1 MLEQIGIAMKTA
13 RIYGRVSTEEQD
25 FGRQYRLEEEARKQG
40 YYVAKVYMEKASGT
54 TTDRPKLNELIEDL
68 QPGDVIIAENI
79 DRISRLPLQDAE
91 RLINRIKDKGAVLAI
106 PGLLDLS
113 QLNMEGQ
120 SDMAK
125 IYLNGLSDMLLKVS
139 LLIARQDY
147 ETRRDRQQ
155 QGIGLAKQQGKYKG
169 RRPDTNL
176 HRNVYHLRS
185 TGVSIAETAKLANCS
200 PTTVKKIMNI
210 YRSINDI
217 PL

>member
-1 MLEQIGIAMKTA
+1 MKTA
-13 RIYGRVSTEEQD
+13 RIYGRVSTEDQD

-54 TTDRPKLNELIEDL
+54 TADRPKLNELIDDL

-91 RLINRIKDKGAVLAI
+91 RLIGRIKDKGAVLAI

-113 QLNMEGQ
+113 ELNMENQ
-120 SDMAK
+120 SEMAK
-125 IYLNGLSDMLLKVS
+125 VYLNGLADMLLKVS

-147 ETRRDRQQ
+147 ETRRERQR
-155 QGIGLAKQQGKYKG
+155 QGISQAKEQGRYRG
-169 RRPDTNL
+169 RRPDFNL
-176 HRNVYHLRS
+176 HRNVYRLRS

-200 PTTVKKIMNI
+200 TTMVKKIMKQYKGI
-210 YRSINDI
+210 EDI